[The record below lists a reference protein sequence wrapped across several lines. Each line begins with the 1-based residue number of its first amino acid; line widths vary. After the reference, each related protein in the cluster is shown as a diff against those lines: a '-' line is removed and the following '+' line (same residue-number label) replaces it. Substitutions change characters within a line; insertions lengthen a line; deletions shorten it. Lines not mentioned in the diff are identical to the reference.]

1 MFTHGTK
8 ELIILTHGGMDLWL
22 QEVMLVR
29 KAMWPSRILHPII
42 ENSSGGVPTRD
53 YNVA

>member
-8 ELIILTHGGMDLWL
+8 ELIILTHGGMDLWP

-29 KAMWPSRILHPII
+29 KAMWPSRILHQII
-42 ENSSGGVPTRD
+42 KILVD
-53 YNVA
+53 